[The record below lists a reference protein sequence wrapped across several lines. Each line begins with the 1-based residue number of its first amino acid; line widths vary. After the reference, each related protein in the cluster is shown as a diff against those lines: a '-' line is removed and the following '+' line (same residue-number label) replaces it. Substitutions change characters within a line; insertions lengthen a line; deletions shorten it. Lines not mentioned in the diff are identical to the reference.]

1 VKLLTTTLRG
11 NMKYSEPQLIDL
23 MKRMIEIYLES
34 YPADEEE
41 LKRFQTWV
49 LRQWGYRD
57 GQS

>member
-1 VKLLTTTLRG
+1 MV
-11 NMKYSEPQLIDL
+11 MKYSEPELIEL
-23 MKRMIEIYLES
+23 MKRMIAIYLES

-41 LKRFQTWV
+41 LRRFQAWV

>member
-1 VKLLTTTLRG
+1 MFK
-11 NMKYSEPQLIDL
+11 EPELIDL
-23 MKRMIEIYLES
+23 MKRMITIYLES

-41 LKRFQTWV
+41 LKRFQIWV